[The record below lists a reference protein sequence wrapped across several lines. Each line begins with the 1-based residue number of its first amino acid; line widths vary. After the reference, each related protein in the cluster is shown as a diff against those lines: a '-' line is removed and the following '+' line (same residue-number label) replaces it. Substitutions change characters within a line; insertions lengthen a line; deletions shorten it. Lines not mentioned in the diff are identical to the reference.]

1 MKEFFL
7 NLTRIVEAN
16 SRVYFAII
24 AAIVLSLV
32 LFIAEAVH
40 IQTVAN
46 ALQTHDQ
53 VRLKEV
59 IQPLTTR
66 YGWSRAFIIG
76 VMVLWSIWEYRK
88 TKQRLG
94 L

>member
-16 SRVYFAII
+16 PRVYFAII
-24 AAIVLSLV
+24 AAIVLSLM

-46 ALQTHDQ
+46 ALQTRDQ
-53 VRLKEV
+53 VQLTEV
-59 IQPLTTR
+59 LQPLTTR
-66 YGWSRAFIIG
+66 YAWSRAFIIV
-76 VMVLWSIWEYRK
+76 VMIFWSIWEYRK
-88 TKQRLG
+88 TKQQLG

>member
-53 VRLKEV
+53 VRLK
-59 IQPLTTR
+59 
-66 YGWSRAFIIG
+66 
-76 VMVLWSIWEYRK
+76 K
-88 TKQRLG
+88 
-94 L
+94 